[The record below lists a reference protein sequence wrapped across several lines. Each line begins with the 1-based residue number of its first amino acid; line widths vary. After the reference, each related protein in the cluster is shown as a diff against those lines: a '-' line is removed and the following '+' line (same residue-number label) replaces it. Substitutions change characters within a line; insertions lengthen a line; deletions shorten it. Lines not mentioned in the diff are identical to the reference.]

1 MRPPSSPGTRLAGF
15 ARISRRS
22 LIRIGCAW
30 GAVRLTLGTASMA
43 AAQEK
48 MSQKEAQYQDIPKD
62 IRMCATCTL
71 FLPPRSCKV
80 VDGEV
85 SPNGWC
91 KLFVIA
97 D

>member
-1 MRPPSSPGTRLAGF
+1 MIDRLTSP
-15 ARISRRS
+15 ARRRW
-22 LIRIGCAW
+22 IRIALRGVAAGLTVGV
-30 GAVRLTLGTASMA
+30 GARA

-48 MSQKEAQYQDIPKD
+48 MSRREADYQDSPKD

-71 FLPPRSCKV
+71 FLPPKSCKV

-91 KLFVIA
+91 KLFVLA

>member
-1 MRPPSSPGTRLAGF
+1 MADRPKSPARRRWIRVALRGVAAGLTVGVV
-15 ARISRRS
+15 AR
-22 LIRIGCAW
+22 
-30 GAVRLTLGTASMA
+30 A

-48 MSQKEAQYQDIPKD
+48 MTRQEADYQDSPKD

-71 FLPPRSCKV
+71 FVPPKSCKV

-91 KLFVIA
+91 KLFVLA